1 MYTHRK
7 QQEQGEGVAVP
18 QITQKLK
25 LTFPLLSV
33 SLVGVSLMEYFGCA
47 ILGHSIYVGL
57 TAGMIQIFFPP
68 LSLTCQETVL
78 ICCTL
83 HWPVLDHLT
92 LRHGATPSIKSL
104 GLSTGPSSGH
114 VTQIICTSS
123 KENHMEP

>member
-7 QQEQGEGVAVP
+7 KHEQGEGIAVP

-25 LTFPLLSV
+25 LTFPLFSV

-57 TAGMIQIFFPP
+57 TAGMIQI
-68 LSLTCQETVL
+68 QETIL

-123 KENHMEP
+123 EENHMEP

>member
-7 QQEQGEGVAVP
+7 QQEQGEGVTVP

-57 TAGMIQIFFPP
+57 TAGMIQIFFSSSVSDMPRDYFDM
-68 LSLTCQETVL
+68 LYF
-78 ICCTL
+78 TL
-83 HWPVLDHLT
+83 ACF
-92 LRHGATPSIKSL
+92 R
-104 GLSTGPSSGH
+104 SSY
-114 VTQIICTSS
+114 T
-123 KENHMEP
+123 